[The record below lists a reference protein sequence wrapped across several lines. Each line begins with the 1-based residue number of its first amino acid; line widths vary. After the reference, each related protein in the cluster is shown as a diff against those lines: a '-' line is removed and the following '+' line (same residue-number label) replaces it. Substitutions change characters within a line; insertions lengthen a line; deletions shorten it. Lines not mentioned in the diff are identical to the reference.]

1 MNRRLY
7 VGNLAYSVTSD
18 QLRTL
23 FADHGEVV
31 EATMITDRATGR
43 SKGFGFVEMA
53 TEDGARK
60 AIEALNEFNVSGRN
74 LMVNE
79 AKEREAQPPRHG
91 GGGGGGGRRDR

>member
-18 QLRTL
+18 QLRAL

-91 GGGGGGGRRDR
+91 GGGGGRGR

>member
-18 QLRTL
+18 QLSDL
-23 FADHGEVV
+23 FAAHGEVK
-31 EATMITDRATGR
+31 EASMITDRITGR

-60 AIEALNEFNVSGRN
+60 AIESLDEYNLDGRN
-74 LMVNE
+74 IKVNE
-79 AKEREAQPPRHG
+79 AKERDRQPSRSG
-91 GGGGGGGRRDR
+91 YGGGRR

>member
-7 VGNLAYSVTSD
+7 VGNLSYSVTSE
-18 QLRTL
+18 QLKAL
-23 FADHGEVV
+23 FAEHGEVV

-60 AIEALNEFNVSGRN
+60 AIDEMNEKNISGRN

-79 AKEREAQPPRHG
+79 AKEREAQPPRRG
-91 GGGGGGGRRDR
+91 GGGGGERSR